1 MKKTLLTIEPEIL
14 DFLKADAE
22 KERRTMSAQVCALLE
37 LCQKYG
43 GYSALVEKLTVNRLV
58 QESRTAEQ
66 DPTTQKNQSASG
78 RKPGRPKKPGT
89 ITIAAPMISSLYLV
103 VINKRTK
110 KRLIVYAPDY
120 AAVSEYIKD
129 ALDAGNFE
137 HEDIQR
143 EYTDNRDSFIIQ
155 PAGGDSP
162 DHVRE
167 IYADVEFYDGWM
179 DLSGIGEPAEDGG
192 QSAQNPPEESPR
204 KQRTRRATLK
214 QFMAV
219 EWDDVQPDQVKQL
232 YKKVASNKEVEAAVQ
247 KYIKDSLPSFYNPDP
262 KQLEDGELLNI
273 LQELQQEIYAR
284 QRNDGGTE
292 EE

>member
-22 KERRTMSAQVCALLE
+22 RERRTMSAQVCVLLE

-43 GYSALVEKLTVNRLV
+43 GYSALVEKLTLNGQAQEAQTV
-58 QESRTAEQ
+58 QPKPAAT
-66 DPTTQKNQSASG
+66 
-78 RKPGRPKKPGT
+78 RKTGRPKKPGT
-89 ITIAAPMISSLYLV
+89 ITIAAPIVSSLYLV

-129 ALDAGNFE
+129 ALNAGDFE
-137 HEDIQR
+137 YEDIQR

-167 IYADVEFYDGWM
+167 IYADVDFYDGWL
-179 DLSGIGEPAEDGG
+179 DLSGIGEDIPDDG
-192 QSAQNPPEESPR
+192 QSAQNPPEEPPK

-219 EWDDVQPDQVKQL
+219 EWDDVQPGQVKQL
-232 YKKVASNKEVEAAVQ
+232 YKKVASNKEVQEAVQ

-262 KQLEDGELLNI
+262 EQLEDGELLNV

-284 QRNDGGTE
+284 QRNGGDTAE
-292 EE
+292 E